1 MSLTIGLDIG
11 GTKIAGGVVDE
22 AGNVLRRERVVT
34 EAESPDAI
42 TAALH
47 GLVKRLRGDD
57 EIEAVGIGA
66 AGYVDATR
74 SRVLFAPNVAWNNVP
89 LRADLE
95 ALVDLPVVVEN
106 DANAAAWGEFR
117 FGAGLEDD
125 DLTLVT
131 VGTGVGGGLVFD
143 GRLFRGSHGVGA
155 EIGHLRV
162 MPGGLLCGC
171 GQRGCWEQYASGNAL
186 VRRTR
191 EKAATDPAG
200 AELAAT
206 AGGADKIDG
215 PMITAAAKAGD
226 EFAIAQLA
234 ELGSWLGQ
242 GIASLAAVLDPA
254 VVAVGG
260 GVAEADE
267 LLLGPARD
275 AYREHLSGYGKHPDA
290 AIRLAQLGNDAG
302 MIGAADLARIR

>member
-22 AGNVLRRERVVT
+22 KGVILRQERVVSP
-34 EAESPDAI
+34 AESPEAI
-42 TAALH
+42 TAALK
-47 GLVKRLRGDD
+47 GLVDRLRGDD

-74 SRVLFAPNVAWNNVP
+74 STVLFAPNVAWNNVP
-89 LRADLE
+89 LKDDLE
-95 ALVDLPVVVEN
+95 ALIGLRVVVEN

-131 VGTGVGGGLVFD
+131 VGTGVGGGLIVD
-143 GRLFRGSHGVGA
+143 GRLFRGSHGVAA
-155 EIGHLRV
+155 EFGHLRV
-162 MPGGLLCGC
+162 VPGGELCGC
-171 GQRGCWEQYASGNAL
+171 GQNGCWEQYASGNAL

-191 EKAATDPAG
+191 EEAATDAT
-200 AELAAT
+200 AAALVAT
-206 AGGADKIDG
+206 AGSVDGIDG
-215 PMITAAAKAGD
+215 PMITVAAKAGD
-226 EFAIAQLA
+226 EFAIARLA

-242 GIASLAAVLDPA
+242 GIASLCALLDPA
-254 VVAVGG
+254 VVAIGG
-260 GVAEADE
+260 GVAEAGD
-267 LLLGPARD
+267 LLLDPARE

-290 AIRLAQLGNDAG
+290 AIRPAELGNDAG
-302 MIGAADLARIR
+302 LIGAADLARIP